1 MPFNSDNA
9 ANLGSK
15 GGKWTKPPENVRN
28 KTFIVKVTQ
37 TELDAINEKAK
48 ALKLSRNALIIR
60 AVNEYSE
67 E

>member
-1 MPFNSDNA
+1 MPFNKDNA
-9 ANLGSK
+9 ASLGSK
-15 GGKWTKPPENVRN
+15 GGKVTKPPGAVRD

-37 TELDAINEKAK
+37 AELDAINQKAK
-48 ALKLSRNALIIR
+48 ALKLSRNELIIR